1 MASNQ
6 DKIFEKYSARSED
19 GREKQSRNDGLEYY
33 YTKKHL
39 EGFYHKRGF
48 VSWKLAA
55 HPGHYGFY
63 YADKCKAYVGIDLY
77 PPHIELFSRR
87 IQEGNFL
94 HLSCRTGDA
103 R

>member
-39 EGFYHKRGF
+39 EGFITKE
-48 VSWKLAA
+48 
-55 HPGHYGFY
+55 
-63 YADKCKAYVGIDLY
+63 D
-77 PPHIELFSRR
+77 R
-87 IQEGNFL
+87 ILEIG
-94 HLSCRTGDA
+94 
-103 R
+103 